1 MCIRD
6 RVKEME
12 KETPEAAPVQE
23 KEEDDVFKIR
33 PTEFKSKINVVGQI
47 DLAAYLSL
55 LSLSVFLPSISF
67 SDG

>member
-1 MCIRD
+1 
-6 RVKEME
+6 ME

-47 DLAAYLSL
+47 DPLH
-55 LSLSVFLPSISF
+55 
-67 SDG
+67 